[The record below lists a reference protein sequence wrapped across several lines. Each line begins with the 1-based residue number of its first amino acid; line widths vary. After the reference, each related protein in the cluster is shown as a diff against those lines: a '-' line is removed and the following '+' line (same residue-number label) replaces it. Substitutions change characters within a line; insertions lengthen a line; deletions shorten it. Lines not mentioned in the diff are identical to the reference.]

1 VAAGDVARHQHPRYL
16 NPVRIEHWDNAVTH
30 GGAAA
35 ATLLGKPTTSDHV
48 PYFFSTQY
56 GSTLEYL
63 GLPTV
68 WDRIVTR
75 GEPTERGFTAF
86 WLDHGIPVAA
96 LTIDNRGAAD
106 HLRTLI
112 ATAHPADPRQ
122 LADPDTPL
130 PDLLPNALSR
140 AS

>member
-1 VAAGDVARHQHPRYL
+1 M
-16 NPVRIEHWDNAVTH
+16 
-30 GGAAA
+30 
-35 ATLLGKPTTSDHV
+35 LGKPATIDHV

-63 GLPTV
+63 GLPTT
-68 WDRIVTR
+68 WDRIITR
-75 GEPTERGFTAF
+75 GEHADHGFTAF
-86 WLDHGIPVAA
+86 WLDHSIPVAA

-112 ATAHPADPRQ
+112 AEAHPADPRQ

-130 PDLLPNALSR
+130 LDLLPNAPGR
-140 AS
+140 PF